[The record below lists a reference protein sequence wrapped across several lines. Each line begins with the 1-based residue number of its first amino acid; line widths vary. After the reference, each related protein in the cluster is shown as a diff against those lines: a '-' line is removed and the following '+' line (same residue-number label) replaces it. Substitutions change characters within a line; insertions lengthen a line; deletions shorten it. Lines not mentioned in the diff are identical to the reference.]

1 MRTRALIAVLAA
13 PAAAFVLACS
23 ASPSS
28 SSNRAGPQDPGTGG
42 AAGAATEAAAP
53 EPTGPVTAFADGTY
67 EVGTGAGQVP
77 PGKYKTTAGELCY
90 WARLRNLSGDG
101 DIIASDL
108 VKEGAPVIVTIL
120 ASDKGFK
127 TERCGTWRKS

>member
-1 MRTRALIAVLAA
+1 M
-13 PAAAFVLACS
+13 ACG

-28 SSNRAGPQDPGTGG
+28 PSNKAGPQDPGT
-42 AAGAATEAAAP
+42 AATADATEAAA
-53 EPTGPVTAFADGTY
+53 PTGPVTAFADGTY

-77 PGKYKTTAGELCY
+77 PGKYKATAEDLCI
-90 WARLRNLSGDG
+90 WSRLRNLSGD
-101 DIIASDL
+101 DDVIATDL

>member
-1 MRTRALIAVLAA
+1 MRTRVAVAVLAA
-13 PAAAFVLACS
+13 PLAAFILACG

-28 SSNRAGPQDPGTGG
+28 SSGNAGPQDPGTTV
-42 AAGAATEAAAP
+42 AAEAEAAA
-53 EPTGPVTAFADGTY
+53 PTGPVTAFADGTY
-67 EVGTGAGQVP
+67 EVGTAAGQVP

-90 WARLRNLSGDG
+90 WSRLRNLSGDD

>member
-1 MRTRALIAVLAA
+1 MRTRSLIAVLAA

-23 ASPSS
+23 AAPSS
-28 SSNRAGPQDPGTGG
+28 SSNQAGPQDPGTGT
-42 AAGAATEAAAP
+42 AAATEAAAP
-53 EPTGPVTAFADGTY
+53 AATGPVTAFADGTY

-77 PGKYKTTAGELCY
+77 PGKYKTTAGDLCY
-90 WARLRNLSGDG
+90 WARLRNLSGAD

-108 VKEGAPVIVTIL
+108 VKEGALVIVTIL
-120 ASDKGFK
+120 AADKGFK